1 MKFGFTALT
10 ALALLGATAAHAQT
24 IDQAQALEVIVQNNA
39 REEAAVAHDIA
50 MGGIRGRGVA
60 LAEAQLARLYRM
72 QAIAFDNGA
81 APADLKR
88 VVDEQQQGL
97 LVPLAPMARR
107 SIAAER
113 LARQHEALAAARSAE
128 QQQAIARQWA
138 AGALSVEQVAALE
151 AGQSA
156 LAEARLALTRTGA
169 DSVDLAMRLQHLQ
182 NIQDWA
188 IATAQPAL

>member
-1 MKFGFTALT
+1 MKFASIALAALT
-10 ALALLGATAAHAQT
+10 VMGAAAAQAQT
-24 IDQAQALEVIVQNNA
+24 IDQAQALAVIVQNNA

-50 MGGIRGRGVA
+50 AGGIRGRGVA

-72 QAIAFDNGA
+72 QAIAFDSGA
-81 APADLKR
+81 APADLQR

-97 LVPLAPMARR
+97 LVPLAPPARR
-107 SIAAER
+107 SAAAER
-113 LARQHEALAAARSAE
+113 LARQHEAQAAARSAE

-138 AGALSVEQVAALE
+138 NGALSVEQVAALE

-156 LAEARLALTRTGA
+156 LADARLVLTRLGA
-169 DSVDLAMRLQHLQ
+169 ESVDLALRLQHLQ

-188 IATAQPAL
+188 IATAQPTL